1 MKKRF
6 FFVLSVLL
14 LCSSCKKELE
24 CDSLM
29 ANLSLRKE
37 LTAVHAK
44 ESAFFKLFNVDHPK
58 YLLRELFNTKT
69 NIHSIKTLPKTTN
82 GSCHCQAQLSISFD
96 EDLKSRILKAVN
108 PNATAIISSYFDE
121 IKSESRIEYEFSN
134 PSKNSYT
141 IKIIEDNK
149 EELLRSIVYY
159 IRLHPYEQALK
170 TKEAP

>member
-1 MKKRF
+1 M
-6 FFVLSVLL
+6 
-14 LCSSCKKELE
+14 
-24 CDSLM
+24 
-29 ANLSLRKE
+29 
-37 LTAVHAK
+37 
-44 ESAFFKLFNVDHPK
+44 
-58 YLLRELFNTKT
+58 LRELFNTKT